1 MLFKLFNHLLIF
13 TSLAHSTPLIKT
25 ISDCPTHPMFHL
37 FSNINNNSERYVFY
51 FMQTKEDPDNKVV
64 PNESINSRVIA
75 IHNTTSLNK
84 GEYRFS
90 NTFNVVIFH
99 VEPNYTSEM
108 VKLSYI
114 NDYLVPSRSIFL
126 LITLTKGKETSNP
139 NLPDWPKELKIFAAL
154 KLILRVPLPNRCN
167 QRNETSV
174 TVICSGYCS
183 SLPKPLAEF
192 AKTFQKN
199 DLNSFHRSLFWNGN
213 GKELP
218 ALIHDVYYFIQDIPK
233 KEQRICISSKIRL
246 NYRCNDE
253 IMTMLTFSE
262 IHNITINLE
271 KLTRISLHKYGV
283 GQRDQGPESLTFSIT
298 ASKSYSFS
306 TLAQMVFNSF
316 VSRSFVYCPRLQ
328 GTKWMRNYLQFEIW
342 YEPLTPTIWWSVL
355 SLLIFGTVISFLHH
369 RHFQSVLFILITYWG
384 ALFGAQC
391 NRRYFILVASFAFL
405 MQIYSNELGSIIIV
419 GQKSEG
425 LKTVRELLTANYKIL
440 VDYTV
445 LEQASGEIV
454 YAKDFKRL
462 GLSTEG
468 AFQTTNSS
476 DLDQMLLK
484 MAEEN
489 ARLAFT
495 ATTSMA
501 AFYAAVS
508 AQKIRQKNLITTAFT
523 CHVLEETVRQEQTQ
537 SVLKTE
543 NQYWLYVTLQRIRG
557 AGLQDK
563 WNEWSRWH
571 YMLRLR
577 LLGQSQSFKPGP
589 QFVDGPK
596 FFVIQVGW
604 GTLMLISMVVFLG
617 EICIFYGVNVN
628 CKFMQTSINKMRT
641 RILKRYREPGGMMTV
656 KVDVSPRIDPR
667 GC

>member
-1 MLFKLFNHLLIF
+1 MLFKLFSHLLVF
-13 TSLAHSTPLIKT
+13 TSLAYSTPLINP
-25 ISDCPTHPMFHL
+25 ISDCPTSPLFHL
-37 FSNINNNSERYVFY
+37 FPNINNNSERYVFY
-51 FMQTKEDPDNKVV
+51 FMQTKEDPDIKVV

-75 IHNTTSLNK
+75 IHNGTSLNK

-90 NTFNVVIFH
+90 NTFNMVIFH

-126 LITLTKGKETSNP
+126 LITLTKGKETANR
-139 NLPDWPKELKIFAAL
+139 NILELPDWPKELKIFAAL
-154 KLILRVPLPNRCN
+154 KLILRVPLPNLCN
-167 QRNETSV
+167 PNEASV
-174 TVICSGYCS
+174 TVICSDYCS
-183 SLPKPLAEF
+183 SLPKPVAEF

-271 KLTRISLHKYGV
+271 KLTKITMKKYGV
-283 GQRDQGPESLTFSIT
+283 NQHDQGPEHITFSAI
-298 ASKSYSFS
+298 SRKSYSS
-306 TLAQMVFNSF
+306 SALAQMVFNSF
-316 VSRSFVYCPRLQ
+316 VSRSFVYCARLR
-328 GTKWMRNYLQFEIW
+328 GTKWIRNYLQFEIW
-342 YEPLTPTIWWSVL
+342 YEPLTPTIWWGVL
-355 SLLIFGTVISFLHH
+355 SLLIFGTLISFLHH

-384 ALFGAQC
+384 ALFGAQF

-405 MQIYSNELGSIIIV
+405 MQIYSNGLSSIITV

-425 LKTVRELLTANYKIL
+425 LKTIRELLNAKYKIL
-440 VDYTV
+440 VDNTV
-445 LEQASGEIV
+445 LEQTSGEII

-489 ARLAFT
+489 SRLAFT
-495 ATTSMA
+495 AKTSMA
-501 AFYAAVS
+501 TFFAAVS

-523 CHVLEETVRQEQTQ
+523 CHVLEETLGQELRK

-557 AGLQDK
+557 AGLQEK
-563 WNEWSRWH
+563 WNEWSGWH
-571 YMLRLR
+571 YMLKLR
-577 LLGQSQSFKPGP
+577 LLGQSRFMPGP

-596 FFVIQVGW
+596 FFVIQ
-604 GTLMLISMVVFLG
+604 I
-617 EICIFYGVNVN
+617 
-628 CKFMQTSINKMRT
+628 TSINKMRT
-641 RILKRYREPGGMMTV
+641 RILKRYGEPGGTMTV
-656 KVDVSPRIDPR
+656 KVDVIPRNDPS
-667 GC
+667 GCKLDKSALT